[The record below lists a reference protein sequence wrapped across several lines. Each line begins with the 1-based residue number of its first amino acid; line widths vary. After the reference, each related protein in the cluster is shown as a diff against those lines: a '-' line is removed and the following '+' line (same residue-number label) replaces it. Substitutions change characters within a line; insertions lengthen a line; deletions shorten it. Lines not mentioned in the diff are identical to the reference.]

1 MEYSPDLV
9 ALDGGQRVV
18 VVVQVAEEQ
27 QTVYPLDVHGELV
40 AGRQIV
46 IRRFVELLSVVVGVF
61 LSFFGVFLPFF
72 GVFLPFLV
80 VFFPFFGGF
89 MPFFGQVSSGFYE
102 HKLQVRGGQFCAE
115 LAEKEQ
121 GKRGR
126 RVGKFGAIWLQFG
139 CERERERKSGQF
151 ALFPWCNKGRS
162 LARKRGQK
170 DVLAGR
176 AIYLAG
182 RAKWECVFFE

>member
-139 CERERERKSGQF
+139 CEREREKKWSVCAVPMVQQGTFSGQKKG
-151 ALFPWCNKGRS
+151 PKGR
-162 LARKRGQK
+162 ACWQGNIF
-170 DVLAGR
+170 G
-176 AIYLAG
+176 
-182 RAKWECVFFE
+182 WESKMGVCVF